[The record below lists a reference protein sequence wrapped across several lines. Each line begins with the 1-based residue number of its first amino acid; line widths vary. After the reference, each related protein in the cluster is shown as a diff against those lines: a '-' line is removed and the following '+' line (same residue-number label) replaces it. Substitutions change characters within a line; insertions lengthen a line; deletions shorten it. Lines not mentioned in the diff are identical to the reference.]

1 MSLFLL
7 LLHGLLA
14 VALLGA
20 LTHQAVALVGA
31 GRAGQRSGGFVLRY
45 TQAGRVGFAG
55 AVAILYVLCFVLGA
69 FIYPDYR
76 LDVRIPFEE
85 MGLFAHV
92 GLFEIKEH
100 WGGIGVGLLPL
111 YLYAWKTEQE
121 AGQRAN
127 RIGVTWTLMAI
138 VWSDFLIGHFLN
150 NTRGI

>member
-1 MSLFLL
+1 MSVFLL

-20 LTHQAVALVGA
+20 LTHQAVALLGL
-31 GRAGQRSGGFVLRY
+31 GRSGQRSGGFVLRY

-69 FIYPDYR
+69 VIYPYYR

-85 MGLFAHV
+85 MGLFSYV
-92 GLFEIKEH
+92 GWFEIKEH

-111 YLYAWKTEQE
+111 YLYAWKAEH
-121 AGQRAN
+121 AADQRSN
-127 RIGVTWTLMAI
+127 RMGVTWALMVI
-138 VWSDFLIGHFLN
+138 VWSDFIIGHFLN